1 MSTENPSGG
10 LAVHHQYYPGAS
22 HGYLSSLAG
31 LQSLNQSQPFNVGGG
46 HDPASNMSLLQGRNH
61 SSSAVSGGVQQ
72 SLAAC
77 SSSPPLA
84 LPFCPSVPSSN
95 GDGKVSDIKVAPLFS
110 CLLIRL
116 LPRSCHQLQRPLSN
130 D

>member
-1 MSTENPSGG
+1 MVRWFS
-10 LAVHHQYYPGAS
+10 
-22 HGYLSSLAG
+22 
-31 LQSLNQSQPFNVGGG
+31 
-46 HDPASNMSLLQGRNH
+46 RNH

-110 CLLIRL
+110 CLLLRL
-116 LPRSCHQLQRPLSN
+116 LPRNCQQFQRPLSN